1 MIGHLVAEI
10 HADAIRGNIQAV
22 RARLQPSTELCA
34 VVKANA
40 YGHGIEQ
47 VLPVLTE
54 ANVDRIAVAQMPEA
68 LELRRLGW
76 SGPILCLGAPLAQSR
91 WRDAH
96 QWAAEAVIHHIHC
109 TICSVEEAQILST
122 QAKRLHAGAVVE
134 VKVDTG
140 MGRMGVSMGELLGT
154 IAGIEQCPGISVDGV
169 YTHFAAADE
178 VDLTCTSEQL
188 AAFRGLIAA
197 LQAGGSAIR
206 RFHAANSSALFRLP
220 ETHLDSVR
228 PGLAL
233 YGYWNGPEADR
244 PADLV
249 PCMRIVSELTAVR
262 RLPTGHPVGYGRTF
276 STKRDTVLGIVPLGY
291 ADGYRRQLSNTAVMS
306 LEPSR
311 SMPRRIVPVVGRI
324 SMDMTA
330 VDLTEAGDVRVGDRI
345 VVIDNDPGAPNTVE
359 ALARQIDTIPYEV
372 TCLLGERAR
381 RRLVNTRSKERT
393 ETQLPPPQLKPM
405 SAEFGYQQGRSGT
418 INPAP

>member
-1 MIGHLVAEI
+1 MTGHLVAEI
-10 HADAIRGNIQAV
+10 HADAIRGNI
-22 RARLQPSTELCA
+22 RAIRKRLQPSTELCA

-47 VLPVLTE
+47 ILPVVTE
-54 ANVDRIAVAQMPEA
+54 AKVDCIAVAQMPEA
-68 LELRRLGW
+68 LDLRRLGW
-76 SGPILCLGAPLAQSR
+76 SGPILCLGAPLAESR

-109 TICSVEEAQILST
+109 TVCSVAEANIVST
-122 QAKRLHAGAVVE
+122 QAQRLGANAMVE

-140 MGRMGVSMGELLGT
+140 MGRMGASTDELLDT
-154 IAGIEQCPGISVDGV
+154 IAGIERCPGVTVEGV

-178 VDLTCTSEQL
+178 ADLSFTRQQL
-188 AAFRGLIAA
+188 DRFRNLMAT
-197 LQAGGSAIR
+197 LQAGALSIK
-206 RFHAANSSALFRLP
+206 RFHAANSAALFRLP
-220 ETHLDSVR
+220 ETHLDLVR

-233 YGYWNGPEADR
+233 YGYWDGPDANR

-249 PCMRIVSELTAVR
+249 PCMRIVSELTAIR
-262 RLPTGHPVGYGRTF
+262 RLPAGHAIGYGRTF
-276 STKRDTVLGIVPLGY
+276 STPRDSVIGIVPLGY

-311 SMPRRIVPVVGRI
+311 NMPRRIVPVVGRI
-324 SMDMTA
+324 SMDMTT

-381 RRLVNTRSKERT
+381 RKLVGMQSEQRPEAK
-393 ETQLPPPQLKPM
+393 LPPPQFDSTAGTPN
-405 SAEFGYQQGRSGT
+405 YQQGRSNT
-418 INPAP
+418 TNRAP